1 MPMPAKRSDQRLG
14 HRTEAEKAATDTGA
28 RQGVPIVWPPVPKE
42 WCSASRRWF
51 RSLQRS
57 GQAVFFEQSDIEA
70 AVFLGW
76 AMTQVVEAGE
86 RGKFSPTAFGEVWG
100 AMGDLL
106 TTEGARRKARIEL
119 QRRDEADDDTPSP
132 GVTHLASARERM
144 EAGRSATGS

>member
-1 MPMPAKRSDQRLG
+1 MPTPAKRSTERHG
-14 HRTEAEKAATDTGA
+14 HRTKAEQAATDTTATSGG
-28 RQGVPIVWPPVPKE
+28 GVVWPPVPRE
-42 WCSASRRWF
+42 WCAASRRWY

-57 GQAVFFEQSDIEA
+57 GQAVFFEQSDVEA
-70 AVFLGW
+70 AMFLGW

-119 QRRDEADDDTPSP
+119 QRPEPEADEKPAAVSRIED
-132 GVTHLASARERM
+132 ARARM
-144 EAGRSATGS
+144 EGRTGTSS

>member
-1 MPMPAKRSDQRLG
+1 MVMPAKRSDQRLG
-14 HRTEAEKAATDTGA
+14 HRSAAEQSRTDTTA
-28 RQGVPIVWPPVPKE
+28 RAAGGVVWPPVPQE
-42 WCSASRRWF
+42 WCAASRRWF

-57 GQAVFFEQSDIEA
+57 GQSVYFEQSDIEA

-76 AMTQVVEAGE
+76 AMTKVVEAGE

-119 QRRDEADDDTPSP
+119 QQPDVEDEKPSA
-132 GVTHLASARERM
+132 GVSHLASARERM
-144 EAGRSATGS
+144 EAGQRATGS